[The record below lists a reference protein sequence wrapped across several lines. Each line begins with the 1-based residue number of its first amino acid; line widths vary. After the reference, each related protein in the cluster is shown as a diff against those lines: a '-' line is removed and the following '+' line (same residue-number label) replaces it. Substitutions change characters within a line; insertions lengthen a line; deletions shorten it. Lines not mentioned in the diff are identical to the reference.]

1 MTKPEIFQVATTTG
15 NRDEA
20 ERIAVALV
28 ERKLAACVQISG
40 PVSSIYHWQGNVEH
54 SQEWVCTVKTIQTRY
69 DEVEKT
75 IRELHSYDVPEI
87 LAVKVKAGLGD
98 YLRWI
103 HDEVK

>member
-1 MTKPEIFQVATTTG
+1 MTKPEIFRVATTTG

-20 ERIAVALV
+20 ERIAVTLV

-40 PVSSIYHWQGNVEH
+40 PVNSIYRWQDNVEH
-54 SQEWVCTVKTIQTRY
+54 LQEWVCTVKTIQTLY

-87 LAVKVKAGLGD
+87 LAVKVKTGFGD
-98 YLRWI
+98 YLRWV
-103 HDEVK
+103 HDGVK

>member
-20 ERIAVALV
+20 DRIAVALV

-40 PVSSIYHWQGNVEH
+40 PVSSIYRWQGKVEH
-54 SQEWVCTVKTIQTRY
+54 SQEWVCTVKTTQTRY
-69 DEVEKT
+69 DEVERV

-87 LAVKVKAGLGD
+87 LAVKVKTGLSD
-98 YLRWI
+98 YLRWV
-103 HDEVK
+103 HSEVK